1 MAGAETGF
9 VNASFGIDHPLL
21 TVADL
26 DDAAARLE
34 ALGFVVTPRGHHP
47 WGTHNRLA
55 LFPGGLLEL
64 ITIGDDKAVDDGAVD
79 HLLFGRRVRQALAE
93 AEGISMVALH
103 SADLDADTAAA
114 RVAVNGL
121 IDFRRPV
128 TLPDGSK
135 DEAVVR
141 LAMLTDEAHPRLSNF
156 LCQQMKR
163 GLVEVAEWRQ
173 HANSAKRLYG
183 VTYLDDAEGSAERR
197 ARALWGNAIEPGR
210 YQSAGG
216 TVDVVRP
223 EMFAARFPGLDL
235 TPSQMKR
242 RPAAIAVTVLVGD
255 VDQARRFV
263 TKAVPQSKDKGTR
276 LLVPA
281 TYLADTIIEFVAA

>member
-1 MAGAETGF
+1 MNDF
-9 VNASFGIDHPLL
+9 VNAAFGIDHPLL

-34 ALGFVVTPRGHHP
+34 ALGFVVTPRGRHP

-64 ITIGDDKAVDDGAVD
+64 ITIGDDKAVDDGTVD
-79 HLLFGRRVRQALAE
+79 HLLFGRRVRQALLE

-103 SADLDADTAAA
+103 STNLEADTAAA
-114 RVAVNGL
+114 HVAVNGL
-121 IDFRRPV
+121 IDFRRPI

-141 LAMLTDEAHPRLSNF
+141 LAMLTDDDHPRLANF

-173 HANSAKRLYG
+173 HANSARRLYG

-197 ARALWGNAIEPGR
+197 CTALWGEGLEPGR
-210 YQSAGG
+210 HESAGG
-216 TVDVVRP
+216 MVDVVTP
-223 EMFAARFPGLDL
+223 ETFATRFPDL
-235 TPSQMKR
+235 TLSASQLKR
-242 RPAAIAVTVLVGD
+242 RPAAIAVTVLVAD
-255 VDQARRFV
+255 LDCARRFV
-263 TKAVPQSKDKGTR
+263 MKAVPQARDLGTR

-281 TYLADTIIEFVAA
+281 TYLADTIIEFVTA